1 MKNKKKFILAYLV
14 IFFFYNISYSNEE
27 INYSSNTIKVLENGK
42 IISGE
47 GDVEILIGENILINS
62 KIWV

>member
-1 MKNKKKFILAYLV
+1 MKNKIKIILSITMV
-14 IFFFYNISYSNEE
+14 FFLNIAFGSEK

-47 GDVEILIGENILINS
+47 GDVQTMFNL
-62 KIWV
+62 KIK